1 MRRSSSTHA
10 VLCAAG
16 AFILSSLVLGNL
28 ISGGSGLTV
37 AGGMVDSSL
46 TASLFSINSSYCLLI
61 SCLPTHVPLRQTS
74 SDFLPSSL
82 AGFCLLLKW
91 KMLSSS
97 VMFPNVSCMTPFRQL
112 IMAFDV
118 AKNGLPNIM
127 GT

>member
-1 MRRSSSTHA
+1 MRRSSSTHV

-16 AFILSSLVLGNL
+16 AFMLSSFVLGNL
-28 ISGGSGLTV
+28 VSGGSGLTV

-46 TASLFSINSSYCLLI
+46 TASLFSINSSCFLLI
-61 SCLPTHVPLRQTS
+61 SCLPTRVPLRQTS
-74 SDFLPSSL
+74 SDLLPSSS
-82 AGFCLLLKW
+82 AGFYLLLKW

-97 VMFPNVSCMTPFRQL
+97 VMLPNVSCMTPFRQL
-112 IMAFDV
+112 IMAFEV

>member
-1 MRRSSSTHA
+1 M
-10 VLCAAG
+10 
-16 AFILSSLVLGNL
+16 LSSFVLGNL
-28 ISGGSGLTV
+28 VSGGSGLTV

-46 TASLFSINSSYCLLI
+46 TASLFSSNSSCCLLV
-61 SCLPTHVPLRQTS
+61 SCLPTRVPLKQTS
-74 SDFLPSSL
+74 SDLLPSSS
-82 AGFCLLLKW
+82 AGFYLLLKW

-97 VMFPNVSCMTPFRQL
+97 VMLPNVSCMTPFRQL